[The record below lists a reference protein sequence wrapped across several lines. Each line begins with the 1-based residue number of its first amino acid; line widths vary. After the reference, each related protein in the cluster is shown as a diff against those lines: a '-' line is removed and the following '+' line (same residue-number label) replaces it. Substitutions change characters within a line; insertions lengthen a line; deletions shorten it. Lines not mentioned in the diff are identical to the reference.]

1 MEKNRI
7 ESLQNHHSM
16 GHLLSK
22 CFGADNHALAILCV
36 TNGDDKALLT
46 LLQKTGGKRVKI
58 NERNLSDEGKTL
70 VAMASERGFNKVVTV
85 LIDRGA
91 DVNIASDSGFT
102 PLNLALKNGHS
113 GTATIL
119 INSGADLDSHDTA
132 FGKTP
137 LLWAVE
143 KKVAPT
149 TIKLLCD
156 KGCDLDA
163 RSRQGFTALMTAVEH
178 NNADVVRVLLAS
190 NANPLTQD
198 LKGNT
203 ALSRAKALKYNLV
216 QQLLEQKVSELCF
229 GGNKSSTTSSKKSSS
244 SPDKD
249 EKGRRKSGGIMAG
262 KSALGSQLTDLVA
275 GGRAHEATAAT
286 KERMKDIVFKSKS
299 LDAALDRR

>member
-1 MEKNRI
+1 
-7 ESLQNHHSM
+7 M
-16 GHLLSK
+16 GHLFSK

-36 TNGDDKALLT
+36 TNGDDKALML

-70 VAMASERGFNKVVTV
+70 VAMASERGYNKVVSV
-85 LIDRGA
+85 LVGRGA
-91 DVNIASDSGFT
+91 DINIASDSGFT

-119 INSGADLDSHDTA
+119 INGGADLDSHDTA
-132 FGKTP
+132 YGKTP

-143 KKVAPT
+143 KKAAPT

-163 RSRQGFTALMTAVEH
+163 RSRQGFTALMTAVEN

-216 QQLLEQKVSELCF
+216 QQLLEQKIAEKAVGKL
-229 GGNKSSTTSSKKSSS
+229 TTTIKKGSSS

-249 EKGRRKSGGIMAG
+249 DKGRRKSGGIMAG
-262 KSALGSQLTDLVA
+262 KQALGSQLTDLVA
-275 GGRAHEATAAT
+275 GGRADSATAAT
-286 KERMKDIVFKSKS
+286 KERMKDMKFASKG

>member
-1 MEKNRI
+1 
-7 ESLQNHHSM
+7 M
-16 GHLLSK
+16 GKLFSK
-22 CFGADNHALAILCV
+22 CFGPDNHALAILCAS
-36 TNGDDKALLT
+36 NGDDKALSL

-58 NERNLSDEGKTL
+58 NERNLSEEGKTL
-70 VAMASERGFNKVVTV
+70 VAIASERGFNKVVTT

-91 DVNIASDSGFT
+91 DINIASDSGFT

-132 FGKTP
+132 YGKTP

-143 KKVAPT
+143 KKTAPS

-163 RSRQGFTALMTAVEH
+163 RSRQGFTALMTAVES

-216 QQLLEQKVSELCF
+216 QQLLEQKISER
-229 GGNKSSTTSSKKSSS
+229 GQSSSSTTTTKKGSST

-262 KSALGSQLTDLVA
+262 KQALGSQLTDLVA
-275 GGRAHEATAAT
+275 GGRADSATAAT
-286 KERMKDIVFKSKS
+286 KERMKDMKFASKG

>member
-1 MEKNRI
+1 
-7 ESLQNHHSM
+7 M
-16 GHLLSK
+16 GHLFSK

-36 TNGDDKALLT
+36 TNGDDKALMLV
-46 LLQKTGGKRVKI
+46 LQKTGGKRVRI
-58 NERNLSDEGKTL
+58 NERNLSYEGKTL
-70 VAMASERGFNKVVTV
+70 VAMASERGYNKVVSV
-85 LIDRGA
+85 LVDRGA
-91 DVNIASDSGFT
+91 DINIASDSGFT

-119 INSGADLDSHDTA
+119 INGGADLDSHDTA
-132 FGKTP
+132 YGKTP

-163 RSRQGFTALMTAVEH
+163 RSRQGFTALMTAVEN

-203 ALSRAKALKYNLV
+203 ALTRAKALKYNLV
-216 QQLLEQKVSELCF
+216 QQLLEQKITEKAVGKLT
-229 GGNKSSTTSSKKSSS
+229 STIKKGSSS

-249 EKGRRKSGGIMAG
+249 DKGRRKSGGIMAG
-262 KSALGSQLTDLVA
+262 KQALGSQLTDLVA
-275 GGRAHEATAAT
+275 GGRADSATAAT
-286 KERMKDIVFKSKS
+286 KERMKDMKFASKG

>member
-1 MEKNRI
+1 VEKNRI
-7 ESLQNHHSM
+7 ESCQKITM